1 MLWTWPDKPQIA
13 GCAAAA
19 GSIYVSTTRTQ
30 HIEAVNEPTRERPTI
45 TAPVVVLERR
55 YGALGRM
62 TALPNGLIQFATLN
76 KERGRPTPND
86 DRVAIIQGG
95 ASGDNRA

>member
-1 MLWTWPDKPQIA
+1 
-13 GCAAAA
+13 
-19 GSIYVSTTRTQ
+19 
-30 HIEAVNEPTRERPTI
+30 
-45 TAPVVVLERR
+45 
-55 YGALGRM
+55 M